1 MNNTHIECLIDI
13 SGSMQNTIADVV
25 YGYNRFLDEQRNNM
39 VDDNTTWSLSFFN
52 CTYKNIINYENIDS
66 IPYLKVSEVHPS
78 STTALLDAIGK
89 TVFNLSNKITPHT
102 TYIVFIMTDGYENSS
117 TEYTIDTIK
126 KIITEK
132 QNIGW
137 KFIFLGANI
146 DAIKV
151 ATNLGIHTEGSLTYT
166 QNKNGIENALSSVSA
181 SITRVRNGDSAYIA
195 FNDLDRIASLSL

>member
-13 SGSMQNTIADVV
+13 SGSMQGSIADVV
-25 YGYNRFLDEQRNNM
+25 YGYNKFLDEQRNNM
-39 VDDNTTWSLSFFN
+39 IDDNTTWSLSFFN
-52 CTYKNIINYENIDS
+52 SMYKNMIYCQNIDS
-66 IPYLKVSEVHPS
+66 VPYLKVSEIKTE

-89 TVFNLSNKITPHT
+89 AIFNLSNNIIPHT
-102 TYIVFIMTDGYENSS
+102 QYIIFIMTDGYENSS
-117 TEYTIDTIK
+117 TEYNITIIK
-126 KIITEK
+126 DIITEK
-132 QNIGW
+132 QNCGW

-181 SITRVRNGDSAYIA
+181 SITRVRNGDSAHIV
-195 FNDLDRIASLSL
+195 FNDLDRMASLSL